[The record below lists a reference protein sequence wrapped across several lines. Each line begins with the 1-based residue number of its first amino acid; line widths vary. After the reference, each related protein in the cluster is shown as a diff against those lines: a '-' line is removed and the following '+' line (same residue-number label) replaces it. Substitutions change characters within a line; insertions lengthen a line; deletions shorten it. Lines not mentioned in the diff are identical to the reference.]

1 MYNIIYVILSF
12 YYSGTVGGSTLTTN
26 DDDDDDDDSG
36 GGGGLTHS
44 PLNDKTLMLSLAVG
58 MMSFLYRLYPPRTDL
73 CLC

>member
-1 MYNIIYVILSF
+1 MYNIICVILSF
-12 YYSGTVGGSTLTTN
+12 YYSGTGGGSTLTTN
-26 DDDDDDDDSG
+26 DDDDDDDSG